1 MRSLKFHY
9 FSDKQTLY
17 KVWMASPNIP
27 SVIVIQ
33 KKKKSKKRALP
44 VGMIGVIDGGI
55 DY

>member
-1 MRSLKFHY
+1 MDGKPQYSLCNFYPK
-9 FSDKQTLY
+9 
-17 KVWMASPNIP
+17 
-27 SVIVIQ
+27 

>member
-33 KKKKSKKRALP
+33 KKKKKQKEGPTSWYDRS
-44 VGMIGVIDGGI
+44 
-55 DY
+55 YRWWY

>member
-1 MRSLKFHY
+1 
-9 FSDKQTLY
+9 
-17 KVWMASPNIP
+17 MASPNIP

-33 KKKKSKKRALP
+33 KKKKKSKKRARP